1 MLTAKGQRRVLLGA
15 ALIETQAFNTSI
27 VEHSDSVHGRVAG
40 TFPNRMM
47 PTTGGTTL
55 DIVDQHF
62 TAENAH
68 DVPGTL
74 ATYTDDIV
82 WDDVTHPLSPVRGK
96 EAVGAVYSD
105 IIAAIPDVHFVSVRR
120 FTSEDGQWV
129 VDESDVTGHVEGDWA
144 GVSGEGAPVEIR
156 ILHLF
161 QLRDGLIAYENTWFD
176 SAAVARQ
183 VEAWKATQA

>member
-1 MLTAKGQRRVLLGA
+1 
-15 ALIETQAFNTSI
+15 
-27 VEHSDSVHGRVAG
+27 
-40 TFPNRMM
+40 
-47 PTTGGTTL
+47 L

-62 TAENAH
+62 AAENAH
-68 DVPGTL
+68 DVAATL

-82 WDDVTHPLSPVRGK
+82 WDDVTHPLSPVHGK

-105 IIAAIPDVHFVSVRR
+105 IIDAIPDVNFVSTRR
-120 FTSEDGQWV
+120 FTSETGLWV
-129 VDESDVTGHVEGDWA
+129 VDESNVTGHVHGQWA
-144 GVSGEGAPVEIR
+144 GIDGEGAPVEIR

-183 VEAWKATQA
+183 VEAWKASRG

>member
-1 MLTAKGQRRVLLGA
+1 V
-15 ALIETQAFNTSI
+15 
-27 VEHSDSVHGRVAG
+27 
-40 TFPNRMM
+40 
-47 PTTGGTTL
+47 

-62 TAENAH
+62 AAENAH

-82 WDDVTHPLSPVRGK
+82 WDDVTHPLSPVHGK

-105 IIAAIPDVHFVSVRR
+105 IIDAIPDVNFVSTRR

-129 VDESDVTGHVEGDWA
+129 VDESDVTGHVEGEWA
-144 GVSGEGAPVEIR
+144 GIAGEGAPVEIR

-161 QLRDGLIAYENTWFD
+161 QIRDGLIAYENTWFD

-183 VEAWKATQA
+183 VEAWKTSRG

>member
-1 MLTAKGQRRVLLGA
+1 M
-15 ALIETQAFNTSI
+15 
-27 VEHSDSVHGRVAG
+27 
-40 TFPNRMM
+40 
-47 PTTGGTTL
+47 

-62 TAENAH
+62 AAENAH

-82 WDDVTHPLSPVRGK
+82 WDDVTHPLSPVHGK
-96 EAVGAVYSD
+96 EAVGAVYTD
-105 IIAAIPDVHFVSVRR
+105 IIAAIPDVTFVSTRR

-129 VDESDVTGHVEGDWA
+129 VDESDVTGHVEGEWA
-144 GVSGEGAPVEIR
+144 GIAGEGAPVEIR

-161 QLRDGLIAYENTWFD
+161 QIRDSLIAYENTWFD

-183 VEAWKATQA
+183 VEAWKAVQGG

>member
-1 MLTAKGQRRVLLGA
+1 M
-15 ALIETQAFNTSI
+15 
-27 VEHSDSVHGRVAG
+27 
-40 TFPNRMM
+40 
-47 PTTGGTTL
+47 

-62 TAENAH
+62 AAENAH

-82 WDDVTHPLSPVRGK
+82 WDDVTHPLSPVHGK

-105 IIAAIPDVHFVSVRR
+105 IIDAIPDVNFVSTRR

-129 VDESDVTGHVEGDWA
+129 VDESDVTGHVEGEWA
-144 GVSGEGAPVEIR
+144 GIAGEGAPVEIR

-161 QLRDGLIAYENTWFD
+161 QIRDGLIAYENTWFD

-183 VEAWKATQA
+183 VEAWKTSRG

>member
-1 MLTAKGQRRVLLGA
+1 M
-15 ALIETQAFNTSI
+15 
-27 VEHSDSVHGRVAG
+27 
-40 TFPNRMM
+40 
-47 PTTGGTTL
+47 

-62 TAENAH
+62 AAENAH

-82 WDDVTHPLSPVRGK
+82 WDDVTHPLSPVHGK

-105 IIAAIPDVHFVSVRR
+105 IIDAIPDVKFVSTRR

-129 VDESDVTGHVEGDWA
+129 VDESDVTGHVHGQWA
-144 GVSGEGAPVEIR
+144 GIDGEGAPVGIR

-161 QLRDGLIAYENTWFD
+161 QIRDGLIAYENTWFD

-183 VEAWKATQA
+183 VEAWKTSRG

>member
-1 MLTAKGQRRVLLGA
+1 M
-15 ALIETQAFNTSI
+15 
-27 VEHSDSVHGRVAG
+27 
-40 TFPNRMM
+40 
-47 PTTGGTTL
+47 

-62 TAENAH
+62 AAENAH

-82 WDDVTHPLSPVRGK
+82 WDDVTHPLSPVHGK
-96 EAVGAVYSD
+96 DAVGAVYSD
-105 IIAAIPDVHFVSVRR
+105 IIDAIPDVSFVSTRR

-129 VDESDVTGHVEGDWA
+129 VDESNVTGHVQGQWA
-144 GVSGEGAPVEIR
+144 GIDGEGAPVEIR
-156 ILHLF
+156 ILHIF

-183 VEAWKATQA
+183 VEAWKMSRG

>member
-1 MLTAKGQRRVLLGA
+1 V
-15 ALIETQAFNTSI
+15 
-27 VEHSDSVHGRVAG
+27 
-40 TFPNRMM
+40 
-47 PTTGGTTL
+47 

-62 TAENAH
+62 AAENAH

-82 WDDVTHPLSPVRGK
+82 WDDVTHPLSPVHGK

-105 IIAAIPDVHFVSVRR
+105 IIDAIPDVNFVSTRR

-129 VDESDVTGHVEGDWA
+129 VDESDVTGHVDGEWA
-144 GVSGEGAPVEIR
+144 GIAGEGAPVEIR

-161 QLRDGLIAYENTWFD
+161 QIRDGLIAYENTWFD

-183 VEAWKATQA
+183 VEAWKTSRG

>member
-1 MLTAKGQRRVLLGA
+1 M
-15 ALIETQAFNTSI
+15 
-27 VEHSDSVHGRVAG
+27 
-40 TFPNRMM
+40 
-47 PTTGGTTL
+47 

-62 TAENAH
+62 AAENAH

-82 WDDVTHPLSPVRGK
+82 WDDVTHPLSPVHGK

-105 IIAAIPDVHFVSVRR
+105 IIDAIPDVNFVSTRR

-129 VDESDVTGHVEGDWA
+129 VDESDVTGHVQGEWA
-144 GVSGEGAPVEIR
+144 GIAGEGAPVEIR

-161 QLRDGLIAYENTWFD
+161 QIRDGLIAYENTWFD

-183 VEAWKATQA
+183 VEAWKTSRG

>member
-1 MLTAKGQRRVLLGA
+1 
-15 ALIETQAFNTSI
+15 
-27 VEHSDSVHGRVAG
+27 
-40 TFPNRMM
+40 
-47 PTTGGTTL
+47 L

-62 TAENAH
+62 AAENAH
-68 DVPGTL
+68 DVAATL

-82 WDDVTHPLSPVRGK
+82 WDDVTHPLSPVHGK

-105 IIAAIPDVHFVSVRR
+105 IIDAIPDVNFVSTRR

-129 VDESDVTGHVEGDWA
+129 VDESDVTGHVEGEWA
-144 GVSGEGAPVEIR
+144 GIAGEGAPVEIR

-161 QLRDGLIAYENTWFD
+161 QIRDGLIAYENTWFD

-183 VEAWKATQA
+183 VEAWKTSRG

>member
-1 MLTAKGQRRVLLGA
+1 M
-15 ALIETQAFNTSI
+15 
-27 VEHSDSVHGRVAG
+27 
-40 TFPNRMM
+40 
-47 PTTGGTTL
+47 

-62 TAENAH
+62 AAENAH

-82 WDDVTHPLSPVRGK
+82 WDDVTHPLSPVHGK

-105 IIAAIPDVHFVSVRR
+105 IIDAIPDVQFVSVRR

-129 VDESDVTGHVEGDWA
+129 VDESNVTGHVHGDWA
-144 GVSGEGAPVEIR
+144 GISGEGALVEIR

-183 VEAWKATQA
+183 VEAWKASRG